1 MDRYFTPLEIEEL
14 KSIYEYL
21 RTHHNRVGLFIPT
34 CDLELSP
41 RKLITMTPGPDFYE
55 AWLWSLYNNVLA
67 TNNVSDSLNR
77 GLSICINSS
86 PDERAFNNAMNLL
99 GRGFH
104 CHYINSEGRW
114 ARCFQATNRPAY
126 IIGGKTKL
134 LDAINDIDKGKVTA
148 YITSVHN
155 IEYITINSMKY
166 VLVIEWELNDGR
178 TTTPLV
184 SIFNQEASGQVCL
197 HYKWYRDAQI
207 APGLLDHR
215 SDGYMFTQEPDY
227 TINRGLTNKENGRY
241 VYINRILWTLAQ
253 EFPLY
258 TGYYN
263 ISKFPQ
269 INKLNKPFG
278 KTWHEVAEDL
288 KQLIKKQ
295 LDNIT
300 EFVAEVKEGL

>member
-1 MDRYFTPLEIEEL
+1 MDRYFTPLKIEEL

-34 CDLELSP
+34 CDLEVST

-86 PDERAFNNAMNLL
+86 QDERTFNNAMNLL

-104 CHYINSEGRW
+104 GHYVNSYGRW
-114 ARCFQATNRPAY
+114 ANCFKATERPTY
-126 IIGGKTKL
+126 IREGETKL
-134 LDAINDIDKGKVTA
+134 LDAIGNIDKGQVSA

-155 IEYITINSMKY
+155 IEYITINNMKY

-184 SIFNQEASGQVCL
+184 NIFNQEALGQACL
-197 HYKWYRDAQI
+197 YYKWYMDAQI

-215 SDGYMFTQEPDY
+215 NDGYMFTQEPDY
-227 TINRGLTNKENGRY
+227 TINRGLKDKENGRH

-295 LDNIT
+295 MDNIT
-300 EFVAEVKEGL
+300 EFVANVKEGL